1 MGQKNHDPM
10 EQKGKKGDPTMAPA
24 LLLQNDDDCSG
35 MRGTVPTASAQ
46 WNKLILKTW
55 TSLNQGVKQPPPNPE
70 KKETPTH
77 VREKRTAVK

>member
-10 EQKGKKGDPTMAPA
+10 EQKGKKGDPMMAPA